1 MDQELQKI
9 IPIGIE
15 DEMKK
20 SYIDYAMS
28 VIVGRALPDVRDG
41 FKPVHRRILYA
52 MNDLGMGPDKPYR
65 KSARIVGD
73 VLGKYHPHGDS
84 AVYLA
89 MVRMAQDFSI
99 RAPLVDGHG
108 NFGSVDGDSPAAM
121 RYTEARLSKIAV
133 EMLRDIGKETVD
145 FMPNFDE
152 TLQEPVVLPSRFPNL
167 LVNGSSGI
175 AVGMAT
181 NIPPHNLG
189 EVIDG
194 AVLMLE
200 EPDISLEKLM
210 TTIPAPDFPTGGTI
224 LGRSGILAAYR
235 TGRGRVR
242 VRAKAEIEQLKSG
255 KAQIIVTELPYQ
267 VNKARLIEKIA
278 HLVRDKKMDGITDL
292 RDESDRDGMRI
303 VIELRRD
310 VSPNVVL
317 NRLYKHSQMEESF
330 GVIMLA
336 LVDGQP
342 KVLNL
347 KEMLHYYLEHQKEI
361 IVRRTRYDLAKAE
374 EKAHILEGL
383 RKALDHLD
391 QVIALIRGSRTGAEA
406 KEGLMTQFD
415 FSERQAQAILDMRL
429 QRLTG
434 LERDKIIADY
444 EETMKVIQQLR
455 AILASEQMVRDII
468 RDELVE
474 IKEKYGDPR
483 RTLIEENIEE
493 LNMEDFIEEEDVV
506 ITMTHFGYCKRVPV
520 SEYKSQKRGGKG
532 ISALSTREEDFV
544 ERILITSSH
553 DSLLF
558 FTNRGRV
565 YKLNVYEIPEGKR
578 QAKGSAIVNLI
589 QLEPEEKITAT
600 IPVSKQCDL
609 KYLLMA
615 TEKGVIKKTQLCQFL
630 NTRKRG
636 LIALTLR
643 EGDQLISVRH
653 ADPGH
658 HVMLTTARGIGIRF
672 ETDKLRETGRSSMG
686 VKGITLAKD
695 DRVVTMEVFDPQQP
709 EDLLVVSEKGFG
721 KRTSVNQYR
730 VQSRGGKGLYTY
742 NYTED
747 TGELIGARITNDD
760 DELLLINQDGSII
773 RLAVTTIS
781 RVGRRT
787 RGVRLMR
794 TGEQHHIISMA
805 LLPRRE
811 EEPENALEEDLETEV
826 ETEATHGTDLETAED
841 ENEMALNEES
851 EIEIDTVSE
860 EIETEDEE

>member
-1 MDQELQKI
+1 MDQENQRI

-41 FKPVHRRILYA
+41 FKPVHRRILFA
-52 MNDLGMGPDKPYR
+52 MNELGMSPDKPYK

-84 AVYLA
+84 AVYFA

-99 RAPLVDGHG
+99 RLPLVDGHG

-121 RYTEARLSKIAV
+121 RYTEARLAKIAM

-145 FMPNFDE
+145 FTPNYDD
-152 TLQEPVVLPSRFPNL
+152 TLQEPTVLPSRFPNL

-181 NIPPHNLG
+181 SIPPHNLG

-194 AVLMLE
+194 AILMLE
-200 EPDISLEKLM
+200 DPEVSLEQVM
-210 TTIPAPDFPTGGTI
+210 ETIEGPDFPTGAAI
-224 LGRSGILAAYR
+224 LGRGGILSAYR

-242 VRAKAEIEQLKSG
+242 VRAKAEIEEMPNG
-255 KAQIIVTELPYQ
+255 KPQIIVTELPYQ

-278 HLVRDKKMDGITDL
+278 HMVRDKKLDGITDL
-292 RDESDRDGMRI
+292 RDESDRTGMRI

-310 VSPNVVL
+310 VSANVVL
-317 NRLYKHSQMEESF
+317 NKLYKHSQMQDTF
-330 GVIMLA
+330 GIIMLA

-347 KEMLHYYLEHQKEI
+347 KEMLHHYLEHQKEI

-374 EKAHILEGL
+374 DKAHILEGL
-383 RKALDHLD
+383 RIALDNLD
-391 QVIALIRGSRTGAEA
+391 EVIRLIRGSKTGVEA
-406 KEGLMTQFD
+406 KEGLMTRFGL
-415 FSERQAQAILDMRL
+415 SERQSQAILDMRL

-434 LERDKIIADY
+434 LERDKILLDY
-444 EETMKVIQQLR
+444 EETIKIIEQLK
-455 AILASEQMVRDII
+455 AILASEHLVREII
-468 RDELVE
+468 KEELLE
-474 IKEKYGDPR
+474 IKEKFDNPR
-483 RTLIEENIEE
+483 RTLIEEDVNEM
-493 LNMEDFIEEEDVV
+493 NMEDYIEEEDVV

-520 SEYKSQKRGGKG
+520 SVYKSQKRGGKG

-544 ERILITSSH
+544 ERIIITSSH

-558 FTNRGRV
+558 FTNKGKA
-565 YKLNVYEIPEGKR
+565 YKLNAYEIPEGKR
-578 QAKGSAIVNLI
+578 QARGTAIVNLI

-609 KYLLMA
+609 KHLLMA
-615 TEKGVIKKTQLCQFL
+615 TEKGIIKKTQLCHFL
-630 NTRKRG
+630 NTRKSG
-636 LIALTLR
+636 LIAMTLK
-643 EGDQLISVRH
+643 EGDELISVRH

-658 HVMLTTARGIGIRF
+658 QVMLTTARGIGIRF
-672 ETDKLRETGRSSMG
+672 EADQLRETGRTSMG
-686 VKGITLAKD
+686 VKGIRLARE
-695 DRVVTMEVFDPQQP
+695 DRVVTMEVFDPEQP
-709 EDLLVVSEKGFG
+709 ADLLVVSEKGYG
-721 KRTSVNQYR
+721 KRTPVDQYR

-742 NYTED
+742 SYSGE
-747 TGELIGARITNDD
+747 TGELVGARITTDE

-773 RLAVTTIS
+773 RLAVANVS
-781 RVGRRT
+781 QFGRRT
-787 RGVRLMR
+787 KGVRLMR
-794 TGEQHHIISMA
+794 TDDERRIISMA
-805 LLPRRE
+805 LVPHRE
-811 EEPENALEEDLETEV
+811 EEEAEVTIEEVEGEENA
-826 ETEATHGTDLETAED
+826 
-841 ENEMALNEES
+841 
-851 EIEIDTVSE
+851 E
-860 EIETEDEE
+860 EITNNTEKDSSDDPVEE